1 MGDISLAAYL
11 DFETAAP
18 TDECLDPENR
28 KMFAVSYVTIFA
40 FHPDL
45 DIDRVIIE
53 HSFGHSCE
61 ILRSLNYLT
70 QEQLNFKDNKT
81 QLKLRNC
88 HRRRWQKEQN
98 CNFWDV

>member
-61 ILRSLNYLT
+61 ILTSLNSLT

-81 QLKLRNC
+81 LLKLRNC
-88 HRRRWQKEQN
+88 HRRR
-98 CNFWDV
+98 